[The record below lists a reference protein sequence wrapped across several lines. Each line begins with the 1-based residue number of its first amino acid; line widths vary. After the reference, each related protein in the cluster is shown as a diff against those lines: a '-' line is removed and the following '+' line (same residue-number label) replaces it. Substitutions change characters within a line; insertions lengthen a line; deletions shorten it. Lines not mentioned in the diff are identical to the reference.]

1 MNHIN
6 RHIAVL
12 ASGTGTTL
20 QALLDNQSQYGYC
33 VSLVIANR
41 ECMAIERAQA
51 ADIAHLQ
58 TKDWDAIDQ
67 VLTAHSVRL
76 VVLAGFLAILPEWF
90 CRKWQGRIINIH
102 PSLLPKHG
110 GKGMYGIY
118 VQESVL
124 AAGDTEAGCTVHY
137 VSAEIDGGA
146 IIAQSRVPVLP
157 DDTPHTLAA
166 RVQQQEKILLPR
178 IVGEICKQL

>member
-1 MNHIN
+1 M
-6 RHIAVL
+6 IAIF

-20 QALLDNQSQYGYC
+20 QTLIDCQQQYHYHI
-33 VSLVIANR
+33 SLVVCNR
-41 ECMAIERAQA
+41 VCPSIERAQA
-51 ADIAHLQ
+51 ANIAHLQ

-67 VLTAHSVRL
+67 VLTAHSVQL

-137 VSAEIDGGA
+137 VSAEIDDGA